1 MRLHPGIFFA
11 LLAAISFGVGTPVAK
26 LLLGYAT
33 PWMLAGLLYLGSG
46 VGLFLLRAFRKPAPL
61 NLRRDDMGWLAG
73 AIVAGGIVG
82 PVLLMWGL
90 AGMPASGASLLLN
103 AEAVF
108 SALLAWFVFR
118 ENFDR
123 RIAAGM
129 AFIVAGAVVLSWP
142 ESLAMGDLLPALA
155 VLGACLAWGIDNNLT
170 RKVSLADAT
179 SIAMLKGLAAGAVNL
194 ALALGTGS
202 SLPDPGVIAAACALG
217 LISYGASLVLFVR
230 ALRELGTARTSAY
243 FSIAPFCG
251 ALLALMLGEP
261 VTLPL
266 AAGGVLMAIGIW
278 LHLTERHDHLHTHE
292 RMVHQHEHAHDSH
305 HQHEHDFAWDGREP
319 HSHAHRHEPVRHA
332 HPHFPDMHHR
342 DHRH

>member
-1 MRLHPGIFFA
+1 MRLHPGIVFA
-11 LLAAISFGVGTPVAK
+11 LLAAISFGVGTPIAK
-26 LLLGYAT
+26 WLLGFAS

-46 VGLFLLRAFRKPAPL
+46 VGLFLLRAFRKSAPV
-61 NLRRDDMGWLAG
+61 NLRRDDIGWLAG
-73 AIVAGGIVG
+73 AIIAGGIVG

-142 ESLAMGDLLPALA
+142 ESLAMGDVLPALA

-179 SIAMLKGLAAGAVNL
+179 SIAMLKGLVAGAVNL
-194 ALALGTGS
+194 ALALGTGA

-217 LISYGASLVLFVR
+217 LISYGVSLVLFVR
-230 ALRELGTARTSAY
+230 ALRELGTARTGAY

-266 AAGGVLMAIGIW
+266 AAGGVLMAIGLW

-305 HQHEHDFAWDGREP
+305 HQHEHDFDWDGREP
-319 HSHAHRHEPVRHA
+319 HSHVHRHEPVSHA